1 MKVKERRFGILGM
14 ARSGISAANKIK
26 ELGGIAFI
34 SEFKNEKE
42 VSNSK
47 QIKETFQC
55 EFGGHTDRL
64 LQNDVLILSPGIP
77 RNIPILKEAEK
88 QNIEII
94 SEIEF
99 SFRIKHPHSKIIAIT
114 GSNGKS
120 TTVSL
125 IHHILQTASYNS
137 ILAGNIGT
145 AFSSYPIEKEN
156 IDFIV
161 LELSSFQ
168 LELIDTFKA
177 DVAAILNITPDHLNR
192 YNSFDDYAET
202 KFSIFKNQTSKDLAI
217 LNLDDATSAKF
228 ITKINS
234 DLKYFSSNSQ
244 ADIYFKDNSI
254 IFGSEE
260 FSILQATIQGPHNI
274 ANMMCAILAVSPFNI
289 EKENIQQSLET
300 FSPLAHRLEFVKE
313 VNGIKFYN
321 DSKATNTDS
330 VKFALQSFN
339 TPIRIIMGGA
349 GKGEDYSILIP
360 YLRDRA
366 KKVYLTG
373 DTINEMKRAFEGL
386 VDIETIKEFEDVII
400 KAFSDSEKGDIIV
413 LSPACTSYDRFKNF
427 EERGNTFKKT
437 VLGLKK

>member
-1 MKVKERRFGILGM
+1 MKVVNRKFGILGM
-14 ARSGISAANKIK
+14 ARSGISVANKIK

-34 SEFKNEKE
+34 SEYKTKNEIID
-42 VSNSK
+42 SDR
-47 QIKETFQC
+47 IKDSFQC
-55 EFGGHTDRL
+55 EFGGHTEKL
-64 LQNDVLILSPGIP
+64 LDNDMLILSPGIP
-77 RNIPILKEAEK
+77 GNIPILKEAIK

-125 IHHILQTASYNS
+125 IHHILQTAGYNS
-137 ILAGNIGT
+137 VLAGNIGT
-145 AFSSYPIEKEN
+145 AFSSYPIEDED

-177 DVAAILNITPDHLNR
+177 DVAAILNITPDHLDR
-192 YNSFDDYAET
+192 YNSFEDYAET
-202 KFSIFKNQTSKDLAI
+202 KFNIFNNQNSNDLAI
-217 LNLDDATSAKF
+217 LNLDDAVAAKF
-228 ITKINS
+228 IDIINS
-234 DLKYFSSNSQ
+234 KLKYFSSSPN
-244 ADIYFKDNSI
+244 ADIYYKRNSI
-254 IFGSEE
+254 IFNSDE
-260 FSILQATIQGPHNI
+260 FPVKSASIQGPHNI

-289 EKENIQQSLET
+289 EKDTIQKALET
-300 FSPLAHRLEFVKE
+300 FLPLAHRMEFVKE
-313 VNGIKFYN
+313 VDGIKFYN

-330 VKFALQSFN
+330 VKYALQSFS

-360 YLRDRA
+360 YLQKRA

-373 DTINEMKRAFEGL
+373 DTIDEMRAAFEGS
-386 VDIETIKEFEDVII
+386 VEIETIKEFEDVIQ
-400 KAFSDSEKGDIIV
+400 KAFFDSKIEDIIV

-427 EERGNTFKKT
+427 EERGNTFKEI
-437 VLGLKK
+437 VSRLKK

>member
-1 MKVKERRFGILGM
+1 MKVKGRRIGILGM

-26 ELGGIAFI
+26 ELGGNAFI
-34 SEFKNEKE
+34 SEFKKEKE
-42 VSNSK
+42 ISNSK
-47 QIKETFQC
+47 QIKESFQC
-55 EFGGHTDRL
+55 EFGGHTEKL

-77 RNIPILKEAEK
+77 TNIPILKMAEK
-88 QNIEII
+88 QNLEII

-125 IHHILQTASYNS
+125 IHHILQTAGYNS

-145 AFSSYPIEKEN
+145 AFSSYPIEKGK

-192 YNSFDDYAET
+192 YDSFEHYAET
-202 KFSIFKNQTSKDLAI
+202 KFNIFKNLDSKDLAI
-217 LNLDDATSAKF
+217 LNLDDTTSAKF
-228 ITKINS
+228 VKKINS
-234 DLKYFSSNSQ
+234 DLKSFSPNSQ
-244 ADIYFKDNSI
+244 ADIYYKENSI
-254 IFGSEE
+254 IFDSKE
-260 FSILQATIQGPHNI
+260 FSTQKATIQGPHNI
-274 ANMMCAILAVSPFNI
+274 ANMMCAILAVLHFNVKR
-289 EKENIQQSLET
+289 EVIQQSLET

-313 VNGIKFYN
+313 IDGIKFYN

-330 VKFALQSFN
+330 VKFALLSFD
-339 TPIRIIMGGA
+339 TPIRIILGGA

-360 YLRDRA
+360 FLQDRA

-373 DTINEMKRAFEGL
+373 DTINEMNSAFKGSVE
-386 VDIETIKEFEDVII
+386 IESIKDFEDVIK
-400 KAFSDSEKGDIIV
+400 KAFSDSEKEDIIV
-413 LSPACTSYDRFKNF
+413 LSPACTSFDRFKNF
-427 EERGNTFKKT
+427 EERGNTFKDI
-437 VLGLKK
+437 VSRLKK

>member
-1 MKVKERRFGILGM
+1 MKVKNRRFGILGM
-14 ARSGISAANKIK
+14 ARSGISAAAKIK

-34 SEFKNEKE
+34 SEYKNETE
-42 VSNSK
+42 ITNSK

-55 EFGGHTDRL
+55 EFGGHTKKL

-77 RNIPILKEAEK
+77 RDIPILKEAEK
-88 QNIEII
+88 QNIKVI

-99 SFRIKHPHSKIIAIT
+99 SYRIKHPHSKIIAIT

-125 IHHILQTASYNS
+125 IHHILQTAEYKS

-168 LELIDTFKA
+168 LEIIDKFKA
-177 DVAAILNITPDHLNR
+177 DVAAILNITPDHLDR
-192 YNSFDDYAET
+192 YDSFDDYAET
-202 KFSIFKNQTSKDLAI
+202 KFNIFKNQNFQDLAI
-217 LNLDDATSAKF
+217 LNLDDITSIKF
-228 ITKINS
+228 TGKINS
-234 DLKYFSSNSQ
+234 DLKCFSLNSNT
-244 ADIYFKDNSI
+244 DIYFKENSI
-254 IFGSEE
+254 VFGSEN
-260 FSILQATIQGPHNI
+260 FSTRNAAIQGPHNI
-274 ANMMCAILAVSPFNI
+274 ANMMCAILAVSPFHI
-289 EKENIQQSLET
+289 ERDIIQQSLET

-313 VNGIKFYN
+313 VDGIKFYN

-330 VKFALQSFN
+330 VKYALQSFDR
-339 TPIRIIMGGA
+339 PIRIIMGGA

-360 YLRDRA
+360 YLQERA

-373 DTINEMKRAFEGL
+373 DTIDEMKKAFEGS
-386 VDIETIKEFEDVII
+386 VEIASIKEFEDVIQ
-400 KAFSDSEKGDIIV
+400 KAFSDSKEGDIIV

-427 EERGNTFKKT
+427 EERGNTFKKI
-437 VLGLKK
+437 VSGLKK

>member
-1 MKVKERRFGILGM
+1 MEVKERKFGILGM
-14 ARSGISAANKIK
+14 ARSGISVAAKIK
-26 ELGGIAFI
+26 GLGGIAFI
-34 SEFKNEKE
+34 SEFKKEKE
-42 VSNSK
+42 IPNSK
-47 QIKETFQC
+47 QIKKAYQY
-55 EFGGHTDRL
+55 EFGGHTDKL

-77 RNIPILKEAEK
+77 KNIPILKKAEK

-99 SFRIKHPHSKIIAIT
+99 SFRIKHPHSKVIAIT

-125 IHHILQTASYNS
+125 IHHILQTAGYNS

-145 AFSSYPIEKEN
+145 AFSSFPIEKEK

-177 DVAAILNITPDHLNR
+177 DVAAVLNITPDHLNR
-192 YNSFDDYAET
+192 YDSFEDYAET
-202 KFSIFKNQTSKDLAI
+202 KFNIFTNQTPKDLAI
-217 LNLDDATSAKF
+217 LNLDDTTSAKF
-228 ITKINS
+228 IEKINS
-234 DLKYFSSNSQ
+234 NLKYFSPNSKTN
-244 ADIYFKDNSI
+244 IYYKDNLI

-260 FSILQATIQGPHNI
+260 FSTQKAAIQGPHNI

-289 EKENIQQSLET
+289 EREVIQKSLET

-330 VKFALQSFN
+330 VKFALLSFN

-349 GKGEDYSILIP
+349 GKDEDYSILIP
-360 YLRDRA
+360 FLRNRA

-373 DTINEMKRAFEGL
+373 DTINEMNIAFEGS
-386 VDIETIKEFEDVII
+386 VDIESIEDFEDVIK
-400 KAFSDSEKGDIIV
+400 KAFSDSEEGDIIV

-427 EERGNTFKKT
+427 EERGNTFKEI
-437 VLGLKK
+437 VSRLKK

>member
-1 MKVKERRFGILGM
+1 MKVKNRRFGILGM
-14 ARSGISAANKIK
+14 ARSGISAAAKIK

-34 SEFKNEKE
+34 SEYKTESE
-42 VSNSK
+42 ISNSRQNK
-47 QIKETFQC
+47 DLFHC
-55 EFGGHTDRL
+55 EFGGHTDKL

-125 IHHILQTASYNS
+125 IHHILQTAGYYS

-145 AFSSYPIEKEN
+145 AFSFYPIEKEN

-168 LELIDTFKA
+168 LELIDTFRA

-192 YNSFDDYAET
+192 YKSFDDYAET
-202 KFSIFKNQTSKDLAI
+202 KFNIFRNQNSQDLAI
-217 LNLDDATSAKF
+217 LNLDDTTSAKF
-228 ITKINS
+228 INKINS
-234 DLKYFSSNSQ
+234 DPKYFSHNPK
-244 ADIYFKDNSI
+244 ADIYLNENSI
-254 IFGSEE
+254 IFDSAE
-260 FSILQATIQGPHNI
+260 FPIQNASIHGPHNI

-289 EKENIQQSLET
+289 KREIIQKSLET
-300 FSPLAHRLEFVKE
+300 FSPLAHRMEFVKE
-313 VNGIKFYN
+313 VDGIKFYN

-330 VKFALQSFN
+330 VKYALQSFD

-360 YLRDRA
+360 YLKDRA

-373 DTINEMKRAFEGL
+373 DTIDEMKNAFEGS
-386 VDIETIKEFEDVII
+386 VEIASVKEFEDVIQ
-400 KAFSDSEKGDIIV
+400 KAFSESEEGDIIV

-427 EERGNTFKKT
+427 EERGNTFKKI
-437 VLGLKK
+437 VSRLKK

>member
-1 MKVKERRFGILGM
+1 MKVKGRRFGILGM
-14 ARSGISAANKIK
+14 ARSGISASNKIK

-34 SEFKNEKE
+34 SEFKDENEI
-42 VSNSK
+42 SNSK

-55 EFGGHTDRL
+55 EFGGHTERL
-64 LQNDVLILSPGIP
+64 LQNQILILSPGIP
-77 RNIPILKEAEK
+77 KNIPILKEAEEH
-88 QNIEII
+88 NIEII

-99 SFRIKHPHSKIIAIT
+99 CFRIKHPHSKIIAIT

-125 IHHILQTASYNS
+125 IHHILQTAGYNS

-145 AFSSYPIEKEN
+145 AFSSYPIEKEE

-161 LELSSFQ
+161 LELSSFP

-192 YNSFDDYAET
+192 YDSFEDYAET
-202 KFSIFKNQTSKDLAI
+202 KFNIFKNQDSKDLAI
-217 LNLDDATSAKF
+217 LNLDDTTSAKF
-228 ITKINS
+228 TNKINS
-234 DLKYFSSNSQ
+234 DLKYFSPNSK
-244 ADIYFKDNSI
+244 ADIYYNENSI
-254 IFGSEE
+254 IFGSFE
-260 FSILQATIQGPHNI
+260 FSIQKSAIQGPHNT
-274 ANMMCAILAVSPFNI
+274 ANIMCSILAVSPFNI
-289 EKENIQQSLET
+289 NRAVIKKSLET
-300 FSPLAHRLEFVKE
+300 FVPLAHRMEFVKE
-313 VNGIKFYN
+313 IDGIKFYN

-330 VKFALQSFN
+330 VKFALQSFEK
-339 TPIRIIMGGA
+339 PIRIIMGGA

-373 DTINEMKRAFEGL
+373 NTINEMKNTFDGSVE
-386 VDIETIKEFEDVII
+386 IESIKEFEDVIV

-427 EERGNTFKKT
+427 EERGNTFKEI
-437 VLGLKK
+437 VSRLKK

>member
-1 MKVKERRFGILGM
+1 MKVINRKFGILGM
-14 ARSGISAANKIK
+14 ARSGFSAAVKIK

-34 SEFKNEKE
+34 SEKRAESE
-42 VSNSK
+42 ITNSK
-47 QIKETFQC
+47 RIKDSFQC
-55 EFGGHTDRL
+55 EFGGHTEKL
-64 LQNDVLILSPGIP
+64 LNNEVLILSPGIP
-77 RNIPILKEAEK
+77 GNIPIFKEAEK

-125 IHHILQTASYNS
+125 IHHILQTAGYNS
-137 ILAGNIGT
+137 VLAGNIGT
-145 AFSSYPIEKEN
+145 AFSSYPIEKED
-156 IDFIV
+156 IDFVV

-177 DVAAILNITPDHLNR
+177 DVAAILNITPDHLDR
-192 YNSFDDYAET
+192 YDSFEDYAVT
-202 KFSIFKNQTSKDLAI
+202 KFNIFKNQNSSDLAI
-217 LNLDDATSAKF
+217 LNLGDTISAKF
-228 ITKINS
+228 TDKINS
-234 DLKYFSSNSQ
+234 NLKYFSPNPK
-244 ADIYFKDNSI
+244 ANIYFKDNSI

-260 FSILQATIQGPHNI
+260 FSVKNALIQGPHNI
-274 ANMMCAILAVSPFNI
+274 ANMMCAILAVSPFDI
-289 EKENIQQSLET
+289 KKDIIQKSLET

-313 VNGIKFYN
+313 VDGIKFYN

-330 VKFALQSFN
+330 VKYALQSFN

-360 YLRDRA
+360 YLKEHA

-373 DTINEMKRAFEGL
+373 DTIDEMRSAFEGN
-386 VDIETIKEFEDVII
+386 IEIESIKEFVDVIK
-400 KAFSDSEKGDIIV
+400 KAFFDSKKGDIIV

-427 EERGNTFKKT
+427 EERGNTFKEI
-437 VLGLKK
+437 VPRLKK